1 MKGLLAVFLCLT
13 VASGFVLKVDE
24 DELQWKAWKSFYG
37 KSYLTKS
44 EETMRK
50 AIWRDNLK
58 VRYGKMKTRIKSE
71 ATSWVKTLTVHSHS
85 HFSWTILSKG
95 ERCNDG

>member
-1 MKGLLAVFLCLT
+1 MKGFLAVLLCLT
-13 VASGFVLKVDE
+13 VASGFVLKVVDE

-37 KSYLTKS
+37 KSYLTAS

-58 VRYGKMKTRIKSE
+58 VRYY
-71 ATSWVKTLTVHSHS
+71 V
-85 HFSWTILSKG
+85 
-95 ERCNDG
+95 N